1 MVEEVQG
8 CSSYTLMDTVLG
20 LRIRSWMLARL
31 LLEYL
36 GNKRKTAKTSVMM
49 DVGVNQVLLAR
60 ALPDLIH
67 ISWVVVVLVVDYSDT
82 TQAVDHPQHYF
93 PVIWCAMGFCCE
105 GITMRQLLQ

>member
-1 MVEEVQG
+1 
-8 CSSYTLMDTVLG
+8 
-20 LRIRSWMLARL
+20 MLARL

-36 GNKRKTAKTSVMM
+36 GNKGKTIRTSVMM
-49 DVGVNQVLLAR
+49 DFGVNQVLLAR
-60 ALPDLIH
+60 ALPDLTH
-67 ISWVVVVLVVDYSDT
+67 ISRVVVVLVVVVVDYPDT